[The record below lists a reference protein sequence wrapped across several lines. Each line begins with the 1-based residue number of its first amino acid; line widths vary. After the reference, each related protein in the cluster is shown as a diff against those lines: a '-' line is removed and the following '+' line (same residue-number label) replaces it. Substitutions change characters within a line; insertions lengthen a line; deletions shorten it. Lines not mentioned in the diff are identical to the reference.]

1 MVVMA
6 INDDGTIDPNKATL
20 EMVLVGGGGS
30 HGWDWVVWDG
40 MVGKEDIFIFLPLF
54 L

>member
-6 INDDGTIDPNKATL
+6 INDGAIDPNKATL